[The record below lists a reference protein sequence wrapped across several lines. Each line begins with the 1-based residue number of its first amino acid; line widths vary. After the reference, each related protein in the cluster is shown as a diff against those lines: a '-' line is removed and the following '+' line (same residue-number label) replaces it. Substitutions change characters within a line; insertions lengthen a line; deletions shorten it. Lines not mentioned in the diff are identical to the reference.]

1 MSAIMFLEKLTSLL
15 DNGAPRASKPDVKT
29 AVAELLVTA
38 SLIDG
43 HMSDEEIAVRDRLL
57 KDKFDLDDAG
67 LAQLNRD
74 AKEASDNAIDFYRF
88 TSTIKEAYDREQRE
102 TVVEMLC
109 EIILADGRI
118 DEDEMNMGWRI
129 AGLLG
134 FDNREWV
141 MIRKGVED
149 RNRAG

>member
-1 MSAIMFLEKLTSLL
+1 MFFEKLTSLL
-15 DNGAPRASKPDVKT
+15 DSGAPRATKPDVKT

-38 SLIDG
+38 SMIDG
-43 HMSDEEIAVRDRLL
+43 HTDAEEMAVRDRLL

-67 LAQLNRD
+67 LAKLNS
-74 AKEASDNAIDFYRF
+74 AAQEASENAVDYYRF

-109 EIILADGRI
+109 EIILADGKI

-141 MIRKGVED
+141 MIRKRVED
-149 RNRAG
+149 RVG

>member
-1 MSAIMFLEKLTSLL
+1 MFLEKLTSLL
-15 DNGAPRASKPDVKT
+15 GTGAPRTSKSDVKS

-38 SLIDG
+38 SLADG
-43 HMSDEEIAVRDRLL
+43 HLDDDEIAVRDRLL
-57 KDKFDLDDAG
+57 KDKFDLDDAS
-67 LAQLNRD
+67 LAKLLDD
-74 AKEASDNAIDFYRF
+74 AERANENAVDFYRF
-88 TSTIKEAYDREQRE
+88 TSAIKEAYDREQRE

-141 MIRKGVED
+141 MIRKRVED
-149 RNRAG
+149 QTG

>member
-1 MSAIMFLEKLTSLL
+1 MFFEKITSLL
-15 DNGAPRASKPDVKT
+15 GTGASRASKPDVKT
-29 AVAELLVTA
+29 AVAELLVAA

-43 HMSDEEIAVRDRLL
+43 HMDDEEIAVRDRLL
-57 KDKFDLDDAG
+57 KDKFDLDDTG
-67 LAQLNRD
+67 LAKLNSD
-74 AKEASDNAIDFYRF
+74 AKEANENAIDFYRF

-109 EIILADGRI
+109 EIILADGKI

-141 MIRKGVED
+141 TIRKRVED
-149 RNRAG
+149 KVG

>member
-1 MSAIMFLEKLTSLL
+1 MFFEKLTSLL
-15 DNGAPRASKPDVKT
+15 GTGAPAAAKPDVKT

-43 HMSDEEIAVRDRLL
+43 KMDDEEIAVRDRLL
-57 KDKFDLDDAG
+57 KNKFGLDEAG
-67 LAQLNRD
+67 LAQLNSD
-74 AKEASDNAIDFYRF
+74 ALEASENAIDFYRF
-88 TSTIKEAYDREQRE
+88 TSTIKEAYDREQRQ

-109 EIILADGRI
+109 EIILADGKI

-141 MIRKGVED
+141 MIRKQVED
-149 RNRAG
+149 RIQNDAPE

>member
-1 MSAIMFLEKLTSLL
+1 MVLAKITSLL
-15 DNGAPRASKPDVKT
+15 RSGAPRASKPDVKT

-43 HMSDEEIAVRDRLL
+43 HMSDEEMAVRDRLL
-57 KDKFDLDDAG
+57 KDKFDLDEPG
-67 LAQLNRD
+67 LAQLNKD
-74 AKEASDNAIDFYRF
+74 AKEASDTAIDFYRF

-149 RNRAG
+149 RICDG

>member
-1 MSAIMFLEKLTSLL
+1 MFFEKLTSLL
-15 DNGAPRASKPDVKT
+15 DSGAPRATKPDVKT

-38 SLIDG
+38 SMIDG
-43 HMSDEEIAVRDRLL
+43 HTDAEEIAVRDRLL

-67 LAQLNRD
+67 LAQLNSD
-74 AKEASDNAIDFYRF
+74 AQKASENAVDYYRF

-141 MIRKGVED
+141 MIRKRVED
-149 RNRAG
+149 RVG

>member
-1 MSAIMFLEKLTSLL
+1 MFFEKLTSLL
-15 DNGAPRASKPDVKT
+15 GTGATTASKPDVKT

-43 HMSDEEIAVRDRLL
+43 HMDAEEIAVRDRLL
-57 KDKFDLDDAG
+57 KDKFNLDDAG
-67 LAQLNRD
+67 LAQLNSD
-74 AKEASDNAIDFYRF
+74 ARQASEHAIDFYRF
-88 TSTIKEAYDREQRE
+88 TCTIKEAYDREQRE

-118 DEDEMNMGWRI
+118 DEDEMNMGWRV

-141 MIRKGVED
+141 MIRKRVED
-149 RNRAG
+149 RIVNDRPD

>member
-1 MSAIMFLEKLTSLL
+1 MFFEKLTSLL
-15 DNGAPRASKPDVKT
+15 DSGAPRATKPDVKT

-38 SLIDG
+38 SMIDG
-43 HMSDEEIAVRDRLL
+43 HTDAEEIAVRDRLL

-67 LAQLNRD
+67 LAQLNSD
-74 AKEASDNAIDFYRF
+74 AQKASENAVDYYRF

-141 MIRKGVED
+141 MIRKRVED
-149 RNRAG
+149 RLG

>member
-1 MSAIMFLEKLTSLL
+1 MFFEKLTSLL
-15 DNGAPRASKPDVKT
+15 GTGASPASKPDVKT

-43 HMSDEEIAVRDRLL
+43 HMDDEEIAVRDRLL

-67 LAQLNRD
+67 LAQLNSD
-74 AKEASDNAIDFYRF
+74 ARQASEHAIDFYRF

-141 MIRKGVED
+141 MIRKRIED
-149 RNRAG
+149 RSQNDKPD

>member
-1 MSAIMFLEKLTSLL
+1 ML
-15 DNGAPRASKPDVKT
+15 DSGAPRATKPDVKT

-38 SLIDG
+38 SMIDG
-43 HMSDEEIAVRDRLL
+43 HTDAEEIAVRDRLL

-67 LAQLNRD
+67 LAQLNSD
-74 AKEASDNAIDFYRF
+74 AQKASENAVDYYRF

-141 MIRKGVED
+141 MIRKRVED
-149 RNRAG
+149 RVG

>member
-1 MSAIMFLEKLTSLL
+1 MFLEKLTLL
-15 DNGAPRASKPDVKT
+15 LGTGATRPSRPDVKT

-38 SLIDG
+38 SLVDG
-43 HMSDEEIAVRDRLL
+43 NLDDEEIAVRDRLL
-57 KDKFDLDDAG
+57 KDKFDLDDAS
-67 LAQLNRD
+67 LAKLLV
-74 AKEASDNAIDFYRF
+74 EAQRANENAIDFYRF
-88 TSTIKEAYDREQRE
+88 TSAIKDAYDREQRE

-118 DEDEMNMGWRI
+118 DEHEMNMGWRI

-141 MIRKGVED
+141 MIRKRVED
-149 RNRAG
+149 HNGSD

>member
-1 MSAIMFLEKLTSLL
+1 MFFQKLTSLL
-15 DNGAPRASKPDVKT
+15 GTGAPRASKPDVKT

-43 HMSDEEIAVRDRLL
+43 HMDDQEIAVRDRLL

-67 LAQLNRD
+67 LAKLNSD
-74 AKEASDNAIDFYRF
+74 AQEANQNAIDYYRF
-88 TSTIKEAYDREQRE
+88 TSTIKDAYDREQRE

-134 FDNREWV
+134 FDNRECV
-141 MIRKGVED
+141 MIRKRVED
-149 RNRAG
+149 RIVNSNRG

>member
-1 MSAIMFLEKLTSLL
+1 MFFEKLTSLL
-15 DNGAPRASKPDVKT
+15 GTGAPAASKPDVKT

-43 HMSDEEIAVRDRLL
+43 KMDDEEVAVRDRLL
-57 KDKFDLDDAG
+57 KNKFGLDDAG
-67 LAQLNRD
+67 LAQLNSD
-74 AKEASDNAIDFYRF
+74 ALEASENAIDFYRF
-88 TSTIKEAYDREQRE
+88 TSTIKEAYDREQRQ

-109 EIILADGRI
+109 EIILADGKI

-141 MIRKGVED
+141 MIRKQVED
-149 RNRAG
+149 RIQNDAPE

>member
-1 MSAIMFLEKLTSLL
+1 MSAYMFLDKLTAWLGT
-15 DNGAPRASKPDVKT
+15 DAPRASKPGAKS

-43 HMSDEEIAVRDRLL
+43 SLDADEILVRDRLL
-57 KDKFDLDDAG
+57 KDKFDLDEAG
-67 LAQLNRD
+67 LANLL
-74 AKEASDNAIDFYRF
+74 AEAEQASENAVDFFRF
-88 TSTIKEAYDREQRE
+88 TSAIKDAYDREQRE
-102 TVVEMLC
+102 TVVEMMC
-109 EIILADGRI
+109 EILLADGRI

-141 MIRKGVED
+141 MIRKRVED
-149 RNRAG
+149 RTG